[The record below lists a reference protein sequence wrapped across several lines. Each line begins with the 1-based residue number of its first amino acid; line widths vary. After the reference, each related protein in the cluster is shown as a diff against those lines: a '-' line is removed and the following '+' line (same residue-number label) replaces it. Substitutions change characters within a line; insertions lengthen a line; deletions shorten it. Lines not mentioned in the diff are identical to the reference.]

1 MKRTHLLYP
10 AALLSA
16 ALMASPAFAA
26 DNLCEANLQKIKD
39 TLTTKQATLSES
51 LKDEVTELQTKAEH
65 AHHAKDEKGCVEA
78 TTSALQRLDTPG
90 IEGSGKGQGSGS

>member
-26 DNLCEANLQKIKD
+26 DSLCESNLQKIKD
-39 TLTTKQATLSES
+39 TLTTKGPTLSES
-51 LKDEVTELQTKAEH
+51 LKTEVTELQTKAEH
-65 AHHAKDEKGCVEA
+65 ALHAKDEKTCVEA
-78 TTSALQRLDTPG
+78 STTALQRLDTPS
-90 IEGSGKGQGSGS
+90 IEGSGKGSGS